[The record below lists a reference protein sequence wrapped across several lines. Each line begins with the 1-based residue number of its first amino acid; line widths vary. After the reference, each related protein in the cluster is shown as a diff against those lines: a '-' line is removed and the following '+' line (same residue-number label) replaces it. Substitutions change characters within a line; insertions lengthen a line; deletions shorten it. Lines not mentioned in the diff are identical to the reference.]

1 MTYDECV
8 LPRWQ
13 IVPVSKGFDKSA
25 ACRSAD
31 LTLLH
36 SKHYVTN
43 TVGPTGVLYIDNIN
57 QYCKCRSAGLILN
70 TLSPAVKSR
79 GVSISIKTY

>member
-25 ACRSAD
+25 ACRNAD
-31 LTLLH
+31 LILLH
-36 SKHYVTN
+36 SKQYVTN
-43 TVGPTGVLYIDNIN
+43 TVGPTGVPYIDKI
-57 QYCKCRSAGLILN
+57 Y
-70 TLSPAVKSR
+70 
-79 GVSISIKTY
+79 